1 MGNLKTVVEGD
12 RNRDAVR
19 APRFPTQE
27 VKQMRKW
34 FKALLGTPRGFSADG
49 QRLGLGLATALA
61 RQNDAKVDAVEEYLR
76 KQPVADKVGV

>member
-1 MGNLKTVVEGD
+1 
-12 RNRDAVR
+12 
-19 APRFPTQE
+19 
-27 VKQMRKW
+27 MRKW